1 MLTKKQKKFADEYL
15 ETGNGTKAAL
25 KAYDIKAKDKENMAA
40 VIASA
45 NIRKDKIKDY
55 LESKAERAAEV
66 IFELLENAENE
77 TVKLN
82 AGKDILDRAGHKPTE
97 KIDHT
102 SNGEQITGINYIL
115 PNGTD
120 STSNTQATPSVSSSK

>member
-1 MLTKKQKKFADEYL
+1 MSLTKKQKEFADEYL

-25 KAYDIKAKDKENMAA
+25 KAYDTKKEETAA
-40 VIASA
+40 VIASE
-45 NIRKDKIKDY
+45 NLRKPKVQAY
-55 LESKAERAAEV
+55 LEDKAERAAEV
-66 IFELLENAENE
+66 IFELLENAQNE

-102 SNGEQITGINYIL
+102 SNGEQITAINYIL
-115 PNGTD
+115 PNGNNSKTNAE
-120 STSNTQATPSVSSSK
+120 TTPSV